1 MAKRGLRKG
10 EQEVFALLRK
20 NILFRRL
27 FYASFVG
34 SLGDWFNNVAVLI
47 LVLTLT
53 HSSLVVGVTLAMR
66 VIPYLIAGPI
76 GGVLSDRLRRTW
88 VMIACDLIRSGLAL
102 GFLFVR
108 SAEDMWLVYML
119 STTLVCPL

>member
-1 MAKRGLRKG
+1 M
-10 EQEVFALLRK
+10 FALLRK

-53 HSSLVVGVTLAMR
+53 YSSLVVGVTLAMR

-88 VMIACDLIRSGLAL
+88 VMIACDLIR
-102 GFLFVR
+102 
-108 SAEDMWLVYML
+108 
-119 STTLVCPL
+119 